1 MSEKAKAWN
10 ACQRNGCV
18 TCRRYSEERC
28 GAMCG
33 CTPLVH
39 CWCKGSVML
48 LFQDQAGGA
57 LLEDV
62 PSGVCRPGEEGK
74 SGLSG
79 RTHSDGGL
87 QIGSAGGCGAD
98 AAGT

>member
-1 MSEKAKAWN
+1 
-10 ACQRNGCV
+10 
-18 TCRRYSEERC
+18 
-28 GAMCG
+28 
-33 CTPLVH
+33 
-39 CWCKGSVML
+39 ML

-62 PSGVCRPGEEGK
+62 PSGVYRPGEEGK

-87 QIGSAGGCGAD
+87 QTGSAGGCGAD
-98 AAGT
+98 AAGTRMRLCGRAEKGSPQGW